1 MLPLQFGNNI
11 SRRDYEMRDTKGV
24 SIIEIMIAVT
34 IITVGLA
41 AILSLASFSLVVS
54 DITKQTTQANILAQ
68 ETMEAARN
76 YRDGIGWNDDDPG
89 NEYDGLGVVTIPGTY
104 HFEKS
109 SDSPPRW
116 KLVSGAETIN
126 GFTKQI
132 VFENVQRDINTDD
145 IVESGG
151 VDDVDTKKVT
161 VTVSWQERTRS
172 HEVEIVTYLT
182 NWNQ

>member
-1 MLPLQFGNNI
+1 MYQIQFGNNPLQHKHW
-11 SRRDYEMRDTKGV
+11 SLGTQGV

-34 IITVGLA
+34 IITVGLV
-41 AILSLASFSLVVS
+41 AILGLASFSLVVS

-116 KLVSGAETIN
+116 KLVSGVETIN
-126 GFTKQI
+126 GFTRQI
-132 VFENVQRDINTDD
+132 VFDDVRRDINDD

-151 VDDVDTKKVT
+151 VDDTDTKKVT

-172 HEVEIVTYLT
+172 HQVEIVTYLT
-182 NWNQ
+182 NWNR